1 MKQSMVDPKLFRSVM
16 GRFATG
22 VTIVTTRTGEV
33 IHGMTANAFMSVSLE
48 PPLVLVSV
56 GQRARLH
63 AYLQEASHYG
73 VSILA
78 AHQQRLSDHFAG
90 RTQEAFDP
98 EFVEILGVPLIRGA
112 LAHIVAEIAAR
123 YPVGDHTLFVGQVLH
138 LAHQPLAPLV
148 YHGGQYCALEQT

>member
-1 MKQSMVDPKLFRSVM
+1 M
-16 GRFATG
+16 GRFTTG

-90 RTQEAFDP
+90 RTQEASDP
-98 EFVEILGVPLIRGA
+98 EFVEILGVPLIPGA

-148 YHGGQYCALEQT
+148 YHGGQYCALGQT